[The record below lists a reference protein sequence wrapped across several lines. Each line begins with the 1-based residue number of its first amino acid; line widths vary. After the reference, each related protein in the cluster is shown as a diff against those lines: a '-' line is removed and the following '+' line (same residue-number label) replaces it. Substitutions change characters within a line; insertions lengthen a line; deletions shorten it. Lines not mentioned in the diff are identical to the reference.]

1 MAGSYSP
8 ERRKATHLRAA
19 YSAAVSAGA
28 RFVEDD
34 ETTPRTSVDAWR
46 RHPSYGARPP
56 LTLTCGDEPCSR
68 LVVVAAHPDDESL
81 GAGGLI
87 AAAAAAGLP
96 VYVVLLTAG
105 EASRFASRGKTR
117 HALATMRL
125 AEMENALARLAPDN
139 FLAFLGAPD
148 GAVADAEEQVARS
161 LTGLLGDASRTLLAA
176 PWRHDGHPDHDA
188 AGRAA
193 ALAAAASGARL
204 VEYPLLA
211 WTHRRPEE
219 LPWDDVVCLGLSPE
233 RQEQKAAAIRAHV
246 SQVRPAPDHPDG
258 ASALSGRVLAHFHT
272 EHEHYVE
279 TAPPAPPV
287 PTDLADPAAPSVPS
301 A

>member
-1 MAGSYSP
+1 M
-8 ERRKATHLRAA
+8 
-19 YSAAVSAGA
+19 
-28 RFVEDD
+28 
-34 ETTPRTSVDAWR
+34 
-46 RHPSYGARPP
+46 
-56 LTLTCGDEPCSR
+56 
-68 LVVVAAHPDDESL
+68 VVAAHPDDESL

-87 AAAAAAGLP
+87 AAAAAADLP

-148 GAVADAEEQVARS
+148 GGVADAEEQVARS
-161 LTGLLGDASRTLLAA
+161 LTDLLGDASRTLLAA
-176 PWRHDGHPDHDA
+176 PWRHDGHPDHNA

-193 ALAAAASGARL
+193 ATAAAASGARL

-211 WTHRRPEE
+211 WTHRLPDE
-219 LPWDDVVCLGLSPE
+219 LPWGDAVCLELGE
-233 RQEQKAAAIRAHV
+233 ARREQKAAAIRAHA
-246 SQVRPAPDHPDG
+246 SQVRPAPEHDG

-272 EHEHYVE
+272 EFEHYFEAATPVS
-279 TAPPAPPV
+279 PAM
-287 PTDLADPAAPSVPS
+287 PALPA
-301 A
+301 